1 MTSCRRAILL
11 VVDGLGVGALPD
23 ADLYGDRGSNTLG
36 NLARAVGGLRIPHL
50 ASLGLTHCTEVPR
63 SPLLPIPQLG
73 GAWGIMAPLSPGKET
88 MIGHWELA
96 GVVIDAPLDT
106 FPHGFPSWLVAE
118 VERITGR
125 AVLGNVPASGTVII
139 AELGEEHLRTG
150 SPIVYTSADSVL
162 QVAAHEEVV
171 PPSLLYRWCAEIRA
185 VLDRSPLR
193 VGRVIARPFAGGA
206 GSFRRTAGRHDWA
219 LPPPGTTV
227 LDALAGRGYQVVGI
241 GKVPDIYAGR
251 GITTRVPAGGNAEIL
266 AALDEAFA
274 GLEQGLIV
282 ANLVDFDMLYGHR
295 NDVPGYARALEQ
307 FDGWLGGFLPRL
319 RETDALTAHQADML
333 IVTADHGCDPTTPS
347 TDHSRELVPV
357 LVAGPR
363 WRERGC
369 LGVRHTL
376 ADVAATIARGFALD
390 WTPTGA
396 RPF

>member
-1 MTSCRRAILL
+1 VTGRRRAILL

-50 ASLGLTHCTEVPR
+50 AALGLTHCTDVPD
-63 SPLLPIPQLG
+63 SPLVPIPQLG

-96 GVVIDAPLDT
+96 GVIIEAPLDT
-106 FPHGFPSWLVAE
+106 FPHGFPSWLVRE
-118 VERITGR
+118 IELITGR

-150 SPIVYTSADSVL
+150 APIVYTSADSVL
-162 QVAAHEEVV
+162 QVAAHEEAV
-171 PPSLLYRWCAEIRA
+171 PPPLLYRWCEQIRA
-185 VLDRSPLR
+185 VLDRGPLR
-193 VGRVIARPFAGGA
+193 VGRVIARPFTGRP
-206 GSFRRTAGRHDWA
+206 GSFRRTAGRRDWA

-227 LDALAGRGYQVVGI
+227 LDALAAAGYQVAGV

-251 GITTRVPAGGNAEIL
+251 GITMRIPAGGNAEIL
-266 AALDEAFA
+266 SALEGAFA
-274 GLEQGLIV
+274 GLGEGLIV

-295 NDVPGYARALEQ
+295 NDVVGYARALEQ
-307 FDGWLGGFLPRL
+307 FDAWLGGFLPRL
-319 RETDALTAHQADML
+319 QEDDVL
-333 IVTADHGCDPTTPS
+333 IITADHGCDPTTPS

-363 WRERGC
+363 WRHRGC
-369 LGVRHTL
+369 LGVRHTF
-376 ADVAATIARGFALD
+376 ADVAATIAREFGLP
-390 WTPTGA
+390 WVPPGGA